1 MTKPQPNSMDVAR
14 RAGVS
19 QSAVSRTFTP
29 GASVSESTRAKVL
42 AAAEELGYRPNVLA
56 RSLITGRSHIVA
68 LVVAYLDNQ
77 FYPVA
82 LEKFSKAFQ
91 ALGYHVLVFM
101 ASNADEDVENVLEGL
116 LDYQVDGV
124 IMASVSISNR
134 LAERCES
141 AGVPVVLF
149 NRRQDDERL
158 SAVTSDNVA
167 GGARVAD
174 HLVACGHR
182 RIAHVSGWS
191 GSSTG
196 RDRRNG
202 FVDRL
207 AAHGIEPVAILDGM
221 YDRDVAA
228 AATRTL
234 FSGEAASRPDAIFVG
249 SDHMAFA
256 VMDTLRFEL
265 GLRIPDDVAVVG
277 YDDVPMAGWPAY
289 DLTTVH
295 QPADGMVDATVETL
309 MARIADKTIA
319 PRILRI
325 DGPLVVRGSTRPH
338 PDPTGG
344 HSRD

>member
-1 MTKPQPNSMDVAR
+1 VSRPPPTSFPPTSLDVAR

-19 QSAVSRTFTP
+19 QSAVSRAFTE
-29 GASVSESTRAKVL
+29 GASVSPATRAKVMQ
-42 AAAEELGYRPNVLA
+42 AAGELGYRPNVLA
-56 RSLITGRSHIVA
+56 RSLITGRSRIVA

-101 ASNADEDVENVLEGL
+101 ASNADEDVGSVLEGL

-134 LAERCES
+134 LAERCET

-167 GGARVAD
+167 GGAAAAE
-174 HLVACGHR
+174 HLLACGRR
-182 RIAHVSGWS
+182 RIAHISGWS

-196 RDRRNG
+196 RDRREG
-202 FVDRL
+202 FLAAL
-207 AAHGIEPVAILDGM
+207 AAHGVRPVAVVDGM
-221 YDRDVAA
+221 YDRSVAQQ
-228 AATRTL
+228 ATRDL
-234 FSGEAASRPDAIFVG
+234 FGGADGPDRPDAVFVG

-256 VMDTLRFEL
+256 VMDVLRFEL
-265 GLRIPDDVAVVG
+265 GLAVSGDVAVVG

-289 DLTTVH
+289 DLTTVR
-295 QPADGMVDATVETL
+295 QPADAMVDATVETL
-309 MARIADKTIA
+309 MARIDDLRIA
-319 PRILRI
+319 PRHLRI
-325 DGPLVVRGSTRPH
+325 EGPLVVRGSTLPPRRP
-338 PDPTGG
+338 
-344 HSRD
+344 

>member
-1 MTKPQPNSMDVAR
+1 VSKPPPTSFDVAR

-19 QSAVSRTFTP
+19 QSAVSRAFTE
-29 GASVSESTRAKVL
+29 GASVSPATRAKVMK
-42 AAAEELGYRPNVLA
+42 AAGELGYRPNVLA
-56 RSLITGRSHIVA
+56 RSLITGRSRIVA

-101 ASNADEDVENVLEGL
+101 ASNADEDVGSVLEGL

-134 LAERCES
+134 LAERCET

-158 SAVTSDNVA
+158 SAVTSDNAA
-167 GGARVAD
+167 GGAAVAE
-174 HLVACGHR
+174 HLLARGRR

-196 RDRRNG
+196 RDRREG
-202 FVDRL
+202 FL
-207 AAHGIEPVAILDGM
+207 AALAARGARPVAVVDGM
-221 YDRDVAA
+221 YDRAVAQQ
-228 AATRTL
+228 ATRDL
-234 FSGEAASRPDAIFVG
+234 FAGRNGAARPDAVFVG

-256 VMDTLRFEL
+256 VMDVLRFEL
-265 GLRIPDDVAVVG
+265 GLRVPDDVAVVG

-289 DLTTVH
+289 DLTTVR
-295 QPADGMVDATVETL
+295 QPADAMVDATVATL
-309 MARIADKTIA
+309 MARMDDMSIA
-319 PRILRI
+319 PRHLRI
-325 DGPLVVRGSTRPH
+325 EGPLVVRGSTLPQRMP
-338 PDPTGG
+338 
-344 HSRD
+344 

>member
-1 MTKPQPNSMDVAR
+1 MSKPLPKPSPTSLDVAA

-19 QSAVSRTFTP
+19 QSAVSRAFTP
-29 GASVSESTRAKVL
+29 GASVSKATRAKVM

-56 RSLITGRSHIVA
+56 RTLITGRSRIVA

-101 ASNADEDVENVLEGL
+101 ASNADEDVAHVLDGL

-134 LAERCES
+134 LAARCET

-158 SAVTSDNVA
+158 SAITSDNVA
-167 GGARVAD
+167 GGAKAAD
-174 HLVACGHR
+174 HLVSLGRR
-182 RIAHVSGWS
+182 RIAHVTGWS

-196 RDRRNG
+196 RDRREG
-202 FVDRL
+202 FLARL
-207 AAHGIEPVAILDGM
+207 DAHGVAPVAVVDGM
-221 YDRDVAA
+221 YDREVAQQL
-228 AATRTL
+228 TRAL
-234 FSGEAASRPDAIFVG
+234 CAGPERPDALFVG

-265 GLRIPDDVAVVG
+265 GLRVPDDVAVVG

-289 DLTTVH
+289 DLTTVR
-295 QPADGMVDATVETL
+295 QSADAMVAATVETL
-309 MARIADKTIA
+309 MARIDDPSMA
-319 PRILRI
+319 PRHLRI
-325 DGPLVVRGSTRPH
+325 DAPLVVRGSTVKRE
-338 PDPTGG
+338 TT
-344 HSRD
+344 R